1 MKKKLS
7 LLVLFFCIFLTAE
20 IKVDAATSCGK
31 RYFPSAGTY
40 VDYYLDNGYCYP
52 SGKIMASARGILAS
66 NKWDTY
72 PVSVSCSYKTCKY
85 KYICSSCP
93 SAVVQSCYKA
103 TASNRI
109 ETSKLKWYNNPNQI
123 TCINAWYDT
132 PPMYATKFKETT
144 EMTCLREKKGNR
156 NANLYSKGFKY
167 ATDSYGYEK
176 VKESV
181 CTGSGTGGS
190 SSSGSSSGSGTGGSS
205 SSGSSSGSSCPNS
218 NLYQGCAGSNV
229 KTFQTKLNA
238 VQKCGLDVDGSY
250 GPSTKS
256 CVIAFQKANGLDAD
270 GIAGPKTISALDA
283 AYSGLQQESSSTSS
297 QNKLLKYYN
306 ITYDT
311 NGGSFIN
318 GETKR
323 VVYYLDAEVTIA
335 PSTIPGMKGYKFL
348 GWYNGNTK
356 YVFGSKLTGNITLT
370 AKYEKT
376 STTKYCLEGDILD
389 IDNNQCITAQEF
401 PDEDANK
408 FYMTGNNKKQTI
420 QTIYNFTRSCP
431 NNVYTVTKKDAVGS
445 NNSVACDSENGY
457 IRDTWRATSNCYD
470 NTTCPLSG
478 TEECNHS
485 FRGTCYASYQPGD
498 TALAEEPDSDN
509 TYEYNKDIKNNAT
522 ESPQTGGGI
531 IALILVTLSI
541 VGLAI
546 YCYNVYNKKSEEV

>member
-20 IKVDAATSCGK
+20 IKVDAATLCGT
-31 RYFPSAGTY
+31 RYFPSANAY
-40 VDYYLDNGYCYP
+40 VKYYLDNGYCYP
-52 SGKIMASARGILAS
+52 DGKMMASARGILPS
-66 NKWDTY
+66 NNWDTF

-103 TASNRI
+103 TKSNRS
-109 ETSKLKWYNNPNQI
+109 ETLKLKWYNNQI
-123 TCINAWYDT
+123 TCINAWYDN
-132 PPMYATKFKETT
+132 PPMYATNFKETT
-144 EMTCLREKKGNR
+144 KMTCLREKKGNK
-156 NANLYSKGFKY
+156 NVNLYSKGFNY
-167 ATDSYGYEK
+167 ATDSNGYE
-176 VKESV
+176 VLDESV
-181 CTGSGTGGS
+181 CTKSGTEGS
-190 SSSGSSSGSGTGGSS
+190 PSP
-205 SSGSSSGSSCPNS
+205 GSSSGSSCPNS
-218 NLYQGCAGSNV
+218 NLYQGCEGSNV

-238 VQKCGLDVDGSY
+238 VQKCGLDIDGSY

-256 CVIAFQKANGLDAD
+256 CVIAFQKAEGLDAD

-283 AYSGLQQESSSTSS
+283 AYTKLQKENSDKTAQEG
-297 QNKLLKYYN
+297 KFLKVYN

-311 NGGSFIN
+311 NGGTFVN

-323 VVYYLDAEVTIA
+323 AVYYIENESTIA

>member
-1 MKKKLS
+1 MGAS
-7 LLVLFFCIFLTAE
+7 SVICT
-20 IKVDAATSCGK
+20 VTSG
-31 RYFPSAGTY
+31 
-40 VDYYLDNGYCYP
+40 
-52 SGKIMASARGILAS
+52 
-66 NKWDTY
+66 
-72 PVSVSCSYKTCKY
+72 CKY
-85 KYICSSCP
+85 QYKGKNY
-93 SAVVQSCYKA
+93 SAVCIGGAIYKA
-103 TASNRI
+103 TSTNK
-109 ETSKLKWYNNPNQI
+109 TTTLKTKFSQAGYH
-123 TCINAWYDT
+123 CINAWFDT
-132 PPMYATKFKETT
+132 PVGIDKFKTVTKKEGQ
-144 EMTCLREKKGNR
+144 CLKERRTGGFTM
-156 NANLYSKGFKY
+156 ASKGFKY
-167 ATDSYGYEK
+167 ATDSNGYEA
-176 VKESV
+176 VDESN
-181 CTGSGTGGS
+181 CSGGGTGGS
-190 SSSGSSSGSGTGGSS
+190 PSP
-205 SSGSSSGSSCPNS
+205 GSSSGSSCPNS

-238 VQKCGLDVDGSY
+238 VQKCGLDIDGSY

-256 CVIAFQKANGLDAD
+256 CVIAFQKAKGLDAD

-323 VVYYLDAEVTIA
+323 LVYYLDTEVTIA

-420 QTIYNFTRSCP
+420 QTIYNYTRSCP

>member
-181 CTGSGTGGS
+181 CT
-190 SSSGSSSGSGTGGSS
+190 GSGTGGSS

>member
-1 MKKKLS
+1 MKKKFS
-7 LLVLFFCIFLTAE
+7 LLVVFLCLFTMSSTLVQASE
-20 IKVDAATSCGK
+20 ECGK
-31 RYFPSAGTY
+31 RFLSSY
-40 VDYYLDNGYCYP
+40 NGYVKYFSNSWDSTLCYP
-52 SGKIMASARGILAS
+52 GSVYLASARGIKGNNGWNTTAS
-66 NKWDTY
+66 
-72 PVSVSCSYKTCKY
+72 SVICTVTSGCKY
-85 KYICSSCP
+85 QYKGKNY
-93 SAVVQSCYKA
+93 SAVCIGGAIYKA
-103 TASNRI
+103 TSTNK
-109 ETSKLKWYNNPNQI
+109 TTTLKTKFSQAGYH
-123 TCINAWYDT
+123 CINAWFDT
-132 PPMYATKFKETT
+132 PVGIDKFKTVTKKEGQ
-144 EMTCLREKKGNR
+144 CLKERRTGGFTM
-156 NANLYSKGFKY
+156 ASKGFKY
-167 ATDSYGYEK
+167 ATDSNGYEA
-176 VKESV
+176 VDESN
-181 CTGSGTGGS
+181 CSGGGTEGS
-190 SSSGSSSGSGTGGSS
+190 SSPGSGPGI
-205 SSGSSSGSSCPNS
+205 SCPNS
-218 NLYQGCAGSNV
+218 NLYQGCKGSNV

-238 VQKCGLDVDGSY
+238 VQKCGLDIDGSY

-256 CVIAFQKANGLDAD
+256 CVIAFQKSKGLDAD
-270 GIAGPKTISALDA
+270 GIAGPKTTSALDA

-335 PSTIPGMKGYKFL
+335 PATIPGMEGYKFL

-356 YVFGSKLTGNITLT
+356 YVFGNKLTGNITLT

-431 NNVYTVTKKDAVGS
+431 NNVYTITAKGTVGS

>member
-52 SGKIMASARGILAS
+52 SGNIMASVRGILV
-66 NKWDTY
+66 NNNWNPF

-85 KYICSSCP
+85 KYICSSNSCS
-93 SAVVQSCYKA
+93 SAVLQSCYKA
-103 TASNRI
+103 TASNRS
-109 ETSKLKWYNNPNQI
+109 ETLKLKWDWNSNDPYQKS
-123 TCINAWYDT
+123 CINAWYDS
-132 PPMYATKFKETT
+132 PPMYATNFKETT
-144 EMTCLREKKGNR
+144 ENTCLREKKGNR
-156 NANLYSKGFKY
+156 NANLRSKGFKY
-167 ATDSYGYEK
+167 ATDSYGYEA
-176 VKESV
+176 VDESY

-190 SSSGSSSGSGTGGSS
+190 SPSGSNSGI
-205 SSGSSSGSSCPNS
+205 SCPNN
-218 NLYQGCAGSNV
+218 NLYQGCKGSNV

-256 CVIAFQKANGLDAD
+256 CVIAFQKAKGLDAD

-283 AYSGLQQESSSTSS
+283 EYAKLQKENSDKTAQEG
-297 QNKLLKYYN
+297 KFLKVYN

-323 VVYYLDAEVTIA
+323 AVYYLDTEVTIA

-389 IDNNQCITAQEF
+389 IDNDQCITAQEF
-401 PDEDANK
+401 PDEDINK

-420 QTIYNFTRSCP
+420 QTIYNYTRSCS
-431 NNVYTVTKKDAVGS
+431 NNVYTITAKDTVGS
-445 NNSVACDSENGY
+445 NNTVVCDNDNGY
-457 IRDTWRATSNCYD
+457 MRDTWRAALNCYD
-470 NTTCPLSG
+470 DTQCPLSG
-478 TEECNHS
+478 SADCNKT
-485 FRGTCYASYQPGD
+485 FRGTCYAAYSPGD
-498 TALAEEPDSDN
+498 TALAEEPDSDSK
-509 TYEYNKDIKNNAT
+509 TEYTQTIKPNAT
-522 ESPQTGGGI
+522 ETPQTGGGI

-541 VGLAI
+541 IGLSI
-546 YCYNVYNKKSEEV
+546 FCYKVYNNKKEEV

>member
-103 TASNRI
+103 TASNRS
-109 ETSKLKWYNNPNQI
+109 ETLKLKWYNNPNQI

-181 CTGSGTGGS
+181 CT
-190 SSSGSSSGSGTGGSS
+190 GSGTGGSS